1 MSDQPTLAETIAL
14 LEATL
19 DATHDGILVVDSNRR
34 IIRYNRR
41 FLEMFRLPQA
51 VVDGGVSRV
60 VEFVRDEVEEP
71 LDFILDRDELWQD
84 LSATDV
90 GTLRFKDGRL
100 FERYIAPHRVGDHIV
115 GRVISY
121 RDVGE
126 SVRAAAALEQHRAF
140 LEKAQEVAH
149 IGSWV
154 ADLAEPQRLGWSRE
168 THRIFGVPSG
178 EFDGTAEA
186 FFSYV
191 HPQDRDAVRT
201 ASQAAKRDGVPY
213 DIEHRIVRLDGT
225 VRWVREQ
232 ADVVRDADGRATRM
246 VGTVQDITERRLLE
260 EQLRQSQKMEA
271 IGRLAGGIAHDLNNA
286 LTAIA
291 GYAELAL
298 GAIADGTA
306 RTDVQEIR
314 RAAER
319 AGSVTKQLLAF
330 SRRQLLEPRVFSLND
345 AVAAVVRL
353 LSRLLGSDVVV
364 RSALGTSVPPVLGD
378 PGQVEQAIINLAVNA
393 RDAMPEGGS
402 LTLETAEVDV
412 DEACARAH
420 VPMTPGHYSVLRVTD
435 TGHGMSR
442 ETQSRI
448 FEPFYTTKAI
458 GKGTG
463 LGLSMVYG
471 TMKQI
476 GGFIFVDSEIG
487 RGTTFSLYFPP
498 APTVKVT
505 ATPPAADGE
514 RRGQDTLLVVEDE
527 PAVRN
532 LVASSLRNE
541 GYHLLLA
548 SSAEEAL
555 ELVETYPGRI
565 DLLVTDAIMPGR
577 SGVDLIRELTG
588 RLPGLP
594 VILMSGYTEETLP
607 LRDLGDTI
615 TLLQKP
621 FTPSDLRRR
630 IRTIL
635 DREQQPR

>member
-1 MSDQPTLAETIAL
+1 MSGHPTLEETIAL

-19 DATHDGILVVDSNRR
+19 DATHDGILVVDAERR

-41 FLEMFRLPQA
+41 FLEMFRMPPEA
-51 VVDGGVSRV
+51 VDAGVSGIA
-60 VEFVRDEVEEP
+60 
-71 LDFILDRDELWQD
+71 DFIQRELDTPADFLDRDELWQD
-84 LSATDV
+84 LSTTVV

-100 FERYIAPHRVGDHIV
+100 FERYIAPHRVGDRIV

-121 RDVGE
+121 RDIGE

-154 ADLAEPQRLGWSRE
+154 TDLGEPERIGWSRE
-168 THRIFGVPSG
+168 THRIFGVPG
-178 EFDGTAEA
+178 GQFDGTAEA

-191 HPQDRDAVRT
+191 HPHDRDAVRA
-201 ASQAAKRDGVPY
+201 ASLAAKRDGLPY
-213 DIEHRIVRLDGT
+213 DIEHRIVRGDGT

-232 ADVVRDADGRATRM
+232 ADVVRGGDGRATRM

-298 GAIADGTA
+298 GAIADGPA
-306 RTDVQEIR
+306 RADVKEIR

-330 SRRQLLEPRVFSLND
+330 SRRQMLEPRVFSLND
-345 AVAAVVRL
+345 AVTAVVRL

-364 RSALGTSVPPVLGD
+364 RSAIGTSVPPVLGD
-378 PGQVEQAIINLAVNA
+378 PGQVEQALINLAVNA
-393 RDAMPEGGS
+393 RDAMPDGGS
-402 LTLETAEVDV
+402 LTLETDAVDV
-412 DEACARAH
+412 DDAFARAH
-420 VPMTPGHYSVLRVTD
+420 VPMAPGHYSVLRVTD

-442 ETQSRI
+442 ETQGRI
-448 FEPFYTTKAI
+448 FEPFYTTKAV

-498 APTVKVT
+498 APSTKMA
-505 ATPPAADGE
+505 ATPQPADRD
-514 RRGQDTLLVVEDE
+514 RRGQETLLVVEDD

-532 LVASSLRNE
+532 LVASSLRKE

-555 ELVETYPGRI
+555 EIVDAHRGTI
-565 DLLVTDAIMPGR
+565 DLVVTDAIMPGR

-588 RLPGLP
+588 RQSGLP

-621 FTPSDLRRR
+621 FTPRDLRRR
-630 IRTIL
+630 IRTLL
-635 DREQQPR
+635 DRQQQPR